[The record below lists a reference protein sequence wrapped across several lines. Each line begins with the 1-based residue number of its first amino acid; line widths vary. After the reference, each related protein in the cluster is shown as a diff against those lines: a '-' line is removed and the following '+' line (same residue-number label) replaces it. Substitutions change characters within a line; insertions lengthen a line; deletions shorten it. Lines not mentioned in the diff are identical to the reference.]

1 MNVGEVLKEERKKLN
16 LSQSQMAGDILTKS
30 FYSKVERGLF
40 SIRTDD
46 LLHIL
51 DLHNIEYS
59 AFFKKVQSEENDEGL
74 TQAKCMDLL
83 HTAYYEQDYSKIVEL
98 QNLLKQKDISKLN
111 LRSIN
116 AQITIVGSSILGK
129 LDKISE
135 TDKKRIKEAIFETN
149 DWTENGLRLFAIS
162 MFMFNSDDINSILN
176 TILNNIKDINYVSG
190 EKQKIVS
197 AILVNYLNYSIKNSK
212 NIMLA
217 NVDKALMILDSLVVN
232 PNNCFAKIM
241 VKYYSSVFSGNV
253 QEAERVLRFL
263 DSSGMHKIVE
273 KIRK

>member
-1 MNVGEVLKEERKKLN
+1 MNIGEVLKEERKRLN
-16 LSQSQMAGDILTKS
+16 LSQSQMAGEILTKS

-51 DLHNIEYS
+51 DLHNIDYS
-59 AFFKKVQSEENDEGL
+59 AFFKKVQSKKDDEEL
-74 TQAKCMDLL
+74 TEAKCMDLL

-98 QNLLKQKDISKLN
+98 RNLLKQRDTNKLN
-111 LRSIN
+111 LCSIN
-116 AQITIVGSSILGK
+116 AQIIIVESSILGK
-129 LDKISE
+129 LGRISE
-135 TDKKRIKEAIFETN
+135 TDKKHIKEAIFETN
-149 DWTENGLRLFAIS
+149 NWTENGLRLFSIS
-162 MFMFNSDDINSILN
+162 MFMFNSNDINSILK
-176 TILNNIKDINYVSG
+176 TILSNIRDINSVSK

-197 AILVNYLNYSIKNSK
+197 AILVNYLNYVAKNSK
-212 NIMLA
+212 NIVMI
-217 NVDKALMILDSLVVN
+217 NVDKALKILDSLAVD

-241 VKYYSSVFSGNV
+241 MKYYFNVFSGNV
-253 QEAERVLRFL
+253 QEAEEVLKFL